1 MFYDLFY
8 NLVSDILGSSQMA
21 TAQGQMIAQYGSY
34 IFCVVVVVAVFSIA
48 LKLGSYLINLFK

>member
-8 NLVSDILGSSQMA
+8 NLVSDILGASQMA

-34 IFCVVVVVAVFSIA
+34 IFCGVVIVTVFSIA